1 MIHDTTSYAWCKR
14 PTFLADYKTNF
25 EVSKKLRQAPTRQ
38 SIIYYQA
45 SYYRLWSNFQLSIY
59 LYLRSHKPH
68 ILDTVPCFTSPGPQ
82 PKSPILQDSMS
93 SYVFAA
99 VNIILAAMWGEV
111 HTCSRLTFGFSKGSI
126 SESIDSNCF
135 NFMLPLLQ

>member
-1 MIHDTTSYAWCKR
+1 MIKR
-14 PTFLADYKTNF
+14 PTHGASAQHISQTIKQTSNF
-25 EVSKKLRQAPTRQ
+25 PRSYGKPQLVSLSYAIKQHIIVLR
-38 SIIYYQA
+38 
-45 SYYRLWSNFQLSIY
+45 SNFQLSIY